1 MANGSLHS
9 TPIYDEM
16 LSRLSDA
23 RSRFYKERI
32 LSGVVISAIAIVA
45 VTTFLSIVEA
55 LFNGGIGFRT
65 IAIAA
70 AALSIIVICVWF
82 IAAPVLR
89 WKKILPGIAEKEIS
103 ERVGEKFPE
112 IRDRL
117 RNILEIFEEQNSSFT
132 DGHRFRPEYS
142 PTLVDA
148 SFIDLKDASAKL
160 DFSDIVS
167 FTEFRRGRKYFLF
180 TAGLACLVFLIP
192 QFELPFA
199 AYRLAHFRADFRAPD
214 AFTFIVQPGNAEIVK
229 GETVPVSVSLLP
241 NAGTVNHLRASIP
254 KTIAITV
261 LHAGISSS
269 EQLEAKPDSTGQ
281 FRTLIPSLKKS
292 VEYYAEA
299 EGIRS
304 PTYAITVIDRPVI
317 RSLKVHL
324 SPPVYSHLPE
334 QFLDENFGDVL
345 ALPGTIVKWQISSSK
360 DLRRAQIVF
369 NDGKKIS
376 LNQRES
382 SVQGNT
388 YSAELALH
396 GRATYHVDVED
407 LEGFGNLNPIEYK
420 LEIITDEIPNIAIV
434 YPGKNIDI
442 ANEMQ
447 LPLRIKIHDDYGF
460 TSVKVAYH
468 LIHSR
473 YEKPAETF
481 TFITVPLAQEVKNSS
496 DGDLDFLWDVSPLGL
511 VPEDVIEY
519 HAEVFDNDNVSGP
532 KKGISESYL
541 LRLPSLE
548 EVFADADKNHDEA
561 IEKLDKSLE
570 EAEDLKKNL
579 DEVSQEMKKNRPLDW
594 QQQKKAEE
602 TLKRY
607 EELTKKI
614 DDVSKSVDAMTQEMQ
629 KNNILS
635 SETVQKYMELQRLLQ
650 QINSPEFQE
659 AMKKMQQAMQNV
671 SPDQLRQAMQQVQFS
686 EEAFRQSI
694 ERTMELLKRIQVEQK
709 MDELVKR
716 SAELQQQQEKLQKET
731 SEANSS
737 DTKTAEELARK
748 QDDINKQLNDL
759 QKQIEEMRKKM
770 AEFPKDMPM
779 KELDKAEQAAHDST
793 MEQSMQQS
801 SQQLRQSKP
810 KQAAQSQQKASK
822 GMQQLSQRLS
832 EMEQQLLNN
841 EMKETMNALRKS
853 MKDLLE
859 ISQREED
866 LKNQS
871 QSLDPN
877 SQQFRENAQQQ
888 LNLQSDL
895 SNVTNNLA
903 ELSQKSFAV
912 TPEMGKAIG
921 KAMANMTQAMSGLE
935 QRNGQQASGQ
945 QGEAMA
951 ALNNAASLV
960 QSSMDAMQE
969 GGQGGGSGSLLQQ
982 LRRMAGQQQ
991 SINMQTEQLSQGNGL
1006 SQQQLQEMGRL
1017 AKQQEAVQKSLEELN
1032 KEAQGGQDRNKV
1044 LGDLQKIADEMKEVV
1059 ANLQQNNVNP
1069 NTIQQQQR
1077 ILSRLLDAQT
1087 SMRERDFEQR
1097 RKSLTGTT
1105 PVRRSPQDIQKDSG
1119 LDQIRRD
1126 LLKAAEEGYSKDYQD
1141 LIRKYYDA
1149 LNKTSGK

>member
-16 LSRLSDA
+16 LLRLSDT
-23 RSRFYKERI
+23 RSRLYKERLLRGGFI
-32 LSGVVISAIAIVA
+32 LAIATVA
-45 VTTFLSIVEA
+45 LLTFSSIIEA
-55 LFNGGIGFRT
+55 LFNSGMGFRT
-65 IAIAA
+65 LYFAV
-70 AALSIIVICVWF
+70 AALSVIFFSAWF
-82 IAAPVLR
+82 VVAPVLR
-89 WKKILPGIAEKEIS
+89 WKRILPGISEKEIA

-117 RNILEIFEEQNSSFT
+117 RNILEIFEEQNLT
-132 DGHRFRPEYS
+132 HIDEQRFHPIYS
-142 PTLVDA
+142 RNLVDA
-148 SFIDLKDASAKL
+148 SFGDLKIAASNFN
-160 DFSDIVS
+160 FSDIVS
-167 FTEFRRGRKYFLF
+167 FAALWRARKYFLF
-180 TAGLACLVFLIP
+180 VSGAAFLMFIIP
-192 QFELPFA
+192 QFELQFA
-199 AYRLAHFRADFRAPD
+199 AYRLVHFRTDFRTPD
-214 AFTFIVQPGNAEIVK
+214 AFAFIVQPGNAEIVK
-229 GETVPVSVSLLP
+229 GESVPISVTLLP
-241 NAGTVNHLRASIP
+241 NAGTVNHIRAALP
-254 KTIAITV
+254 KTISLTV
-261 LHAGISSS
+261 RQRGISSS
-269 EQLEAKPDSTGQ
+269 EQVEVRPDSMGQ
-281 FRTLIPSLKKS
+281 FRTSIPSLKQS
-292 VEYYAEA
+292 VEYFVEA
-299 EGIRS
+299 EGILS

-317 RSLKVHL
+317 RSLKVRL
-324 SPPVYSHLPE
+324 TPPAYSRL
-334 QFLDENFGDVL
+334 QRQLLDENFGDVL
-345 ALPGTIVKWQISSSK
+345 ALPGTLVKWQISSSK

-369 NDGKKIS
+369 NDGKEIP
-376 LNQRES
+376 LIRHES
-382 SVQGNT
+382 RSQGDT
-388 YSAELALH
+388 YSAELSLH
-396 GRATYHVDVED
+396 TRATYHVEVED
-407 LEGFGNLNPIEYK
+407 MDGFANLNPIEYK
-420 LEIITDEIPNIAIV
+420 IEIMIDETPTVAIV

-442 ANEMQ
+442 TNEMQ
-447 LPLRIKIHDDYGF
+447 LPLRMKIHDDYGF
-460 TSVKVAYH
+460 TSVKIAYR
-468 LIHSR
+468 LVHSR
-473 YEKPAETF
+473 YEMPAETF
-481 TFITVPLAQEVKNSS
+481 TFTVIPTSQETRNSPDS
-496 DGDLDFLWDVSPLGL
+496 DVDFLWDISPLRL
-511 VPEDVIEY
+511 VPEDVVEY

-532 KKGISESYL
+532 KKGVSESYL

-548 EVFADADKNHDEA
+548 EVFADADKNHDDA
-561 IEKLDKSLE
+561 IENLDKSME
-570 EAEDLKKNL
+570 EAENLKKNL

-594 QQQKKAEE
+594 QQQKKVEE

-607 EELTKKI
+607 EELTKRI
-614 DDVSKSVDAMTQEMQ
+614 DDVSESVDAMTQEMQ

-635 SETVQKYMELQRLLQ
+635 SETVQKYIELQRLLQ

-716 SAELQQQQEKLQKET
+716 STELQQEQEKLQNET
-731 SEANSS
+731 SDANLP
-737 DTKTAEELARK
+737 DAKNPEELAQK
-748 QDDINKQLNDL
+748 QDDINKQLTEL
-759 QKQIEEMRKKM
+759 QKQIEELRKKM

-779 KELDKAEQAAHDST
+779 KELDKAERAAHDST

-801 SQQLRQSKP
+801 SQQLRLSQRQ
-810 KQAAQSQQKASK
+810 QAAQSQKIASK

-841 EMKETMNALRKS
+841 EMAETMNALRKA

-859 ISQREED
+859 ISQHEED

-888 LNLQSDL
+888 LNLQSEL
-895 SNVTNNLA
+895 ANVTNNLV

-912 TPEMGKAIG
+912 TPEMGKAVG
-921 KAMANMTQAMSGLE
+921 KAMGNMTQAMSGLE

-951 ALNNAASLV
+951 SLNNAASLV

-969 GGQGGGSGSLLQQ
+969 GGQGGGAGSLLQQ

-991 SINMQTEQLSQGNGL
+991 SINIQTERLLQGNGL

-1032 KEAQGGQDRNKV
+1032 KEAQGGQDRNRI

-1059 ANLQQNNVNP
+1059 ENLQQNNINP

-1105 PVRRSPQDIQKDSG
+1105 QTRRSPADIRKDSG
-1119 LDQIRRD
+1119 LDQVRRD

-1149 LNKTSGK
+1149 LNKAQGK

>member
-1 MANGSLHS
+1 MANDSPHS

-16 LSRLSDA
+16 LLRLSIA
-23 RSRFYKERI
+23 RSRLYKERI
-32 LSGVVISAIAIVA
+32 LRGGVMSATAIVA
-45 VTTFLSIVEA
+45 LSTFSSIVEA
-55 LFNGGIGFRT
+55 LFNSGVGFRT
-65 IAIAA
+65 FYFAV
-70 AALSIIVICVWF
+70 AALSIIVFSAWSIV
-82 IAAPVLR
+82 APALR
-89 WKKILPGIAEKEIS
+89 WKRMLQSISEKEIA

-117 RNILEIFEEQNSSFT
+117 RNILEIFEEQNSSLI
-132 DGHRFRPEYS
+132 DGQRFRPIYS
-142 PTLVDA
+142 RELVDA
-148 SFIDLKDASAKL
+148 SFSDLKKAASNFN
-160 DFSDIVS
+160 FSDIVS
-167 FTEFRRGRKYFLF
+167 FAALRRARKYFLLV
-180 TAGLACLVFLIP
+180 AGSAFLMFIIP

-199 AYRLAHFRADFRAPD
+199 AYRLTHFRTDFRTPD
-214 AFTFIVQPGNAEIVK
+214 AFAFIVHPGNAEIVK
-229 GETVPVSVSLLP
+229 GESVPISVSLLP
-241 NAGTVNHLRASIP
+241 NAGTVNHLRAALP
-254 KTIAITV
+254 KTIMIMFRQTGV
-261 LHAGISSS
+261 SSS
-269 EQLEAKPDSTGQ
+269 EQIEVKPDSMGQ
-281 FRTLIPSLKKS
+281 FRTSIPSLKRS
-292 VEYYAEA
+292 VEYFAEA

-304 PTYAITVIDRPVI
+304 STYAITVIDRPVI
-317 RSLKVHL
+317 RSLKVRL
-324 SPPVYSHLPE
+324 TPPAYSHLQE
-334 QFLDENFGDVL
+334 QLLDENFGDVL
-345 ALPGTIVKWQISSSK
+345 ALPGTLVRWQISSSK
-360 DLRRAQIVF
+360 DLRRAQIMF
-369 NDGKKIS
+369 NNGKKIS
-376 LNQRES
+376 LTRHES
-382 SVQGNT
+382 RVQGDT
-388 YSAELALH
+388 YSAELAIH
-396 GRATYHVDVED
+396 TRATYHVEVED
-407 LEGFGNLNPIEYK
+407 MDGFANLNPIEYK
-420 LEIITDEIPNIAIV
+420 LEIMIDETPAVAIV

-447 LPLRIKIHDDYGF
+447 LPLRLKIHDDYGF
-460 TSVKVAYH
+460 TSVKIAYR
-468 LIHSR
+468 LVHSR
-473 YEKPAETF
+473 YEKPVETF
-481 TFITVPLAQEVKNSS
+481 TFIAIPISQEMRNSS
-496 DGDLDFLWDVSPLGL
+496 DANVDFLWDVSSLGL

-532 KKGISESYL
+532 KKGMSESYL

-548 EVFADADKNHDEA
+548 EVFADADKNHEDA
-561 IEKLDKSLE
+561 IERLDKSLE

-614 DDVSKSVDAMTQEMQ
+614 DDVGKSVDAMAQEMQ

-716 SAELQQQQEKLQKET
+716 SNELQQQQEKLQNET
-731 SEANSS
+731 STANLS
-737 DTKTAEELARK
+737 DAKNPEELARK
-748 QDDINKQLNDL
+748 QDDINKQLNEL
-759 QKQIEEMRKKM
+759 QKQIEELRKKM

-779 KELDKAEQAAHDST
+779 KELDKAEQAAHDSA

-801 SQQLRQSKP
+801 SQQLRQSQRQ
-810 KQAAQSQQKASK
+810 QAAQSQQKASK

-832 EMEQQLLNN
+832 EMEQQLLNS
-841 EMKETMNALRKS
+841 EMAETMNTLRKA

-895 SNVTNNLA
+895 ANVTNNLV

-912 TPEMGKAIG
+912 TPEMGRAIG
-921 KAMANMTQAMSGLE
+921 KAMGNMAQAMNGLE

-969 GGQGGGSGSLLQQ
+969 GGQGGGAGSLLQQ

-991 SINMQTEQLSQGNGL
+991 NINMQTERLSQGNGL
-1006 SQQQLQEMGRL
+1006 SQQQLQEIGRL

-1032 KEAQGGQDRNKV
+1032 KEAQGGQDRNRI

-1059 ANLQQNNVNP
+1059 ENLRQNNINP

-1105 PVRRSPQDIQKDSG
+1105 QMRRSPADIQKDPG
-1119 LDQIRRD
+1119 LDQVRRD

-1141 LIRKYYDA
+1141 LIRKYYDV
-1149 LNKTSGK
+1149 LNKTQGK